1 MADRLDELDV
11 LIAVVEA
18 GSLRGAAARLRRSPA
33 AVTRAVAQLEDRLQR
48 RLLDRTTRR
57 LSVTQAGHDAY
68 AAALKMSEA
77 WRALAAVPLDQPVRG
92 LVRITAPVVL
102 GQMVVA
108 PALDAFLAKWPEATG
123 ELLLNDRYLDF
134 IEHGLDAAVRIG
146 HLPDSSLKALR
157 VGSVRWVTL
166 ASPAYLAANGM
177 PRTPGELSDHAT
189 IAESVRAGR
198 PAWTYAAT
206 SAAGGRVETVALAP
220 RLMSDDI
227 VVQLQAARA
236 GHGIVRVLTYHAAAD
251 LRSGAL
257 VRILRGYEPDDL
269 PVQVVT
275 AAGRHADQRARAIAE
290 HLVAHLRSVFSGDLR

>member
-1 MADRLDELDV
+1 MADRLDELEV

-18 GSLRGAAARLRRSPA
+18 GSLRGASARLRRSPA
-33 AVTRAVAQLEDRLQR
+33 AVTRAIAQLEDRLQR

-57 LSVTQAGHDAY
+57 LSVTEAGREAY
-68 AAALKMSEA
+68 DAALRMSEA

-102 GQMVVA
+102 GQIFVA
-108 PALDAFLAKWPEATG
+108 PALEAFLSKWPEASG

-146 HLPDSSLKALR
+146 HLPDSSLKAQR
-157 VGSVRWVTL
+157 VGAVRWVTL
-166 ASPAYLAANGM
+166 ASPGYLAANGV
-177 PRTPGELSDHAT
+177 PATPAALSEHAT
-189 IAESVRAGR
+189 IAESSRAGR
-198 PAWTYAAT
+198 PAWTYAA
-206 SAAGGRVETVALAP
+206 SAAGNKAETVALTP

-251 LRSGAL
+251 LGSGAL
-257 VRILRGYEPDDL
+257 VRLLRDFEPDDL

-290 HLVAHLRSVFSGDLR
+290 HLVAHLRAAFATKLR